1 MKLNLEDMS
10 EKIFKKLIAQRGGRK
25 TKRRKKRRKK
35 KRKTYRKKKR
45 KTRRNKRKRRKKT
58 KRRRKRRQR
67 GGVDLTF
74 NPPNLTYQDPNAA
87 TRGAIHKNEQNKMA
101 LSKLQK
107 GGRQKGGR
115 QVQVK
120 QMHSAG
126 GPANASLNNTIKAL
140 LNARIDAKGDSA
152 ST

>member
-1 MKLNLEDMS
+1 M
-10 EKIFKKLIAQRGGRK
+10 
-25 TKRRKKRRKK
+25 
-35 KRKTYRKKKR
+35 
-45 KTRRNKRKRRKKT
+45 
-58 KRRRKRRQR
+58 
-67 GGVDLTF
+67 TF
-74 NPPNLTYQDPNAA
+74 TQPNLTYQDSQA
-87 TRGAIHKNEQNKMA
+87 TTQGAIHKNEQNKMA
-101 LSKLQK
+101 LSKL